1 MKRIK
6 EPVNVVKEK
15 CEITGNVE
23 NTKVK
28 ISIKIPLSNFKAMDP
43 IELRVILSLILNSN
57 FGSTS
62 DLKEELME
70 KELIHYLS
78 FNRHF
83 CGDYAVLT
91 VSMETSYPEYA
102 IKEVKNQFKKLKMTE
117 ENFKRKVN
125 SSIATLVLN
134 YDDIQ
139 NVNEMMQEEIISF
152 GDIIDDLKE
161 RIESIT
167 YDKVLQ
173 VMEKIDLKNMEVT
186 ILKPKE

>member
-1 MKRIK
+1 M
-6 EPVNVVKEK
+6 
-15 CEITGNVE
+15 GQ
-23 NTKVK
+23 
-28 ISIKIPLSNFKAMDP
+28 
-43 IELRVILSLILNSN
+43 
-57 FGSTS
+57 G
-62 DLKEELME
+62 
-70 KELIHYLS
+70 
-78 FNRHF
+78 
-83 CGDYAVLT
+83 G
-91 VSMETSYPEYA
+91 
-102 IKEVKNQFKKLKMTE
+102 TE